1 MGKFVEKEAL
11 PPPVSTTGAVAWA
24 KQNLFSSP
32 LNTIMTLV
40 TLYALWLVIP
50 PVIDWAI
57 LSADFVGED
66 AKTACTSGGACWV
79 FIGARF
85 NFFIYGFYEV
95 SEQYRVDICFLLLAI
110 VVVPQFFDKVPGHV
124 KKWLGIAGLTILPI
138 AVTILL
144 LGGMFGLPKVETH
157 KWGGLMLTLVISYVG
172 IIAALPFGVI
182 LALGRRS
189 ELPMIRMVCVTFIE
203 LWRGVPL
210 ISVLFM
216 ASVMLPLFLPEGWTF
231 EKLLRAL
238 IGITM
243 FQSAYMAEVIRGGL
257 QAIPKGQFEAAAS
270 LGLGYWRSMG
280 LIILPQALKLVIPG
294 IVNTFIALFKDTT
307 LVLIIGLLDV
317 LAIVQSSIVDPKWG
331 GVATE
336 GYVFAA
342 FCFFVF
348 CFGMSRYSMA
358 LERKLHT
365 GHKR

>member
-11 PPPVSTTGAVAWA
+11 PPPVSTTGPIAWLR
-24 KQNLFSSP
+24 QNLFSSP
-32 LNTIMTLV
+32 LNAAFTLLA
-40 TLYALWLVIP
+40 LYLLWEVVP
-50 PVIDWAI
+50 PILNWAI
-57 LSADFVGED
+57 LDANFAGDSPDACSSA
-66 AKTACTSGGACWV
+66 GACWV
-79 FIGARF
+79 FVKSRLG
-85 NFFIYGFYEV
+85 FFTYGFYTEA
-95 SEQYRVDICFLLLAI
+95 ERWRVDLSFLLLAV
-110 VVVPQFFDKVPGHV
+110 VVVPQFFNQVSANI
-124 KKWLGIAGLTILPI
+124 KKWLGIAGLTVLPVI
-138 AVTILL
+138 VGILL
-144 LGGMFGLPKVETH
+144 IGGIFGLNHVETH
-157 KWGGLMLTLVISYVG
+157 QWGGLMLTLVLSYVG
-172 IIAALPFGVI
+172 IVAALPFGVI

-189 ELPMIRMVCVTFIE
+189 EMPTVRMVCVAFIE

-216 ASVMLPLFLPEGWTF
+216 ASVMLPLFLPEGWDF

-317 LAIVQSSIVDPKWG
+317 LATVQSSIVDPKWG

-342 FCFFVF
+342 FCFWVF
-348 CFGMSRYSMA
+348 CFGMSKYSQA